1 MVHLSHHIM
10 YHLTTYTTKLPYFH
24 NTNINSIPPN
34 CNKLTMSEAVD
45 LSMSFDDDDNVGAA
59 PFSQNSARS
68 SQFSQRS
75 SSPHNTKETA
85 IAIDDSSDDDDE
97 GKKPAGSPSTA
108 TSYDPASGSPVRNQ
122 SSYRL
127 YTDANRQT
135 VKDNNPGMGFMELT
149 QLSSK
154 QFTELSTEERKIW
167 DDKAAKDKARYNNEL
182 AAYNKYQSERAM
194 GIGLKPSPSF
204 KRVKPEPTS
213 ASKYAASRKVSMSP
227 TPNNNS
233 NTTNSA
239 MSSMAARLAQMNSNK
254 PYGCSHCSQRFNTFR
269 KKHRHEVKCKKKKV
283 KAERGRGGRK
293 VKAEQKKPNAG
304 KEGEDGED
312 VEEADEITYNSYV
325 PKKVKFGKDHPDKVV
340 ENATLSAVDPP
351 DVTYNLAMPASILS
365 EGKLSNLQ
373 LEAIIYGCQRHMVDL
388 PVKPVE
394 DLQGDMM
401 GEEPLVEKPLRAGF
415 LLGDGAGKSAFVLFI
430 MCLIVFC
437 EPHVLINFTTP
448 LFHHE
453 HMKRAS
459 SRNG

>member
-1 MVHLSHHIM
+1 
-10 YHLTTYTTKLPYFH
+10 
-24 NTNINSIPPN
+24 
-34 CNKLTMSEAVD
+34 MSEAID
-45 LSMSFDDDDNVGAA
+45 LSMSFDDNVGAA

-85 IAIDDSSDDDDE
+85 ITIDDSSDDDDE
-97 GKKPAGSPSTA
+97 GKKPAASPST
-108 TSYDPASGSPVRNQ
+108 TKSYDPASGSPVRNQ

-127 YTDANRQT
+127 YTDANRQAA
-135 VKDNNPGMGFMELT
+135 KDNNPGIDFVELT
-149 QLSSK
+149 QLLNK
-154 QFTELSTEERKIW
+154 QFTELSSEERKIW
-167 DDKAAKDKARYNNEL
+167 DDKAAEDKARYKREL

-227 TPNNNS
+227 TPNNSS
-233 NTTNSA
+233 NTTNSSA
-239 MSSMAARLAQMNSNK
+239 MSMEARLAQMNANK
-254 PYGCSHCSQRFNTFR
+254 PYGCAHCSQRFNTFR

-283 KAERGRGGRK
+283 KAERGRGRK
-293 VKAEQKKPNAG
+293 VKAENKKPPNAG

-312 VEEADEITYNSYV
+312 VEEADEITYQSYV

-394 DLQGDMM
+394 ELQGDMM
-401 GEEPLVEKPLRAGF
+401 GEEPLVDRPLRAGF

-430 MCLIVFC
+430 MCLTVF
-437 EPHVLINFTTP
+437 L
-448 LFHHE
+448 
-453 HMKRAS
+453 
-459 SRNG
+459 